1 MALGIKITRTLPLH
15 PLGCF
20 LQWDLVGA
28 TEVGTYL
35 FAVYRGASP
44 DGPWDLLAGSLPNA
58 YNYIDRLPNN
68 PLTAVSNDVNDL
80 SLSRGI
86 FYKVVATPPSGVAN
100 QASAVSIIEP
110 MLDGRQRLLKRKFL
124 RDLAVGLK
132 RLNGVS
138 IALVKRMHWG
148 PRCTRCYDKYTKDV
162 VRANCT
168 LCLGTGFI
176 PGFHQPVVTLARRSP
191 TAVETAM
198 TPEGKQDVNV
208 LSLWMLD
215 APRAEESDIL
225 VFLGDGRRFEV
236 KKVLPTELKTVS
248 VHQKL
253 IISELA
259 KSSVEYR
266 IAVDPT
272 RIPPLF

>member
-1 MALGIKITRTLPLH
+1 MALGVKITRTLPLH

-28 TEVGTYL
+28 TETGTYL
-35 FAVYRGASP
+35 FDVYRGASP
-44 DGPWDLLAGSLPNA
+44 EGPWTQLAGGVPNA
-58 YNYIDRLPNN
+58 YNHIDRLPNS

-86 FYKVVATPPSGVAN
+86 YYRVVATPPSGTAN
-100 QASAVSIIEP
+100 QATTVSIIEP
-110 MLDGRQRLLKRKFL
+110 MLTGRQRLLKRKFL
-124 RDLAVGLK
+124 RDLAIGLK
-132 RLNGVS
+132 RLNGVP

-168 LCLGTGFI
+168 LCMGTGFI
-176 PGFHQPVVTLARRSP
+176 PGFHTPVVTLARRSP

-198 TPEGKQDVNV
+198 SPEGKQDSNV

-215 APRAEESDIL
+215 APRAEENDVL
-225 VFLGDGRRFEV
+225 VFLADGRRFEV
-236 KKVLPTELKTVS
+236 KKVLPTELKTVT

-253 IISELA
+253 IVSELA

-266 IAVDPT
+266 LTVDPT